1 MIALLTEPSSK
12 WQFKRYFLA
21 CSNFIIWLGKMG
33 HIILV
38 ILLHRLCLGGLG
50 AVWLDRP
57 GTSGSSLSKGLF
69 YFSFWPRMLPFY
81 LLLSDDR

>member
-1 MIALLTEPSSK
+1 MMALLTEPSSK

-38 ILLHRLCLGGLG
+38 ILLHRLCHGGLG
-50 AVWLDRP
+50 AVWLYRP

-69 YFSFWPRMLPFY
+69 YFSFWPHMLPFY